1 MSIKKSRVINSH
13 FKKEH
18 MKETY
23 FLIVIYYGYKEE
35 IKVLNFLSIAV
46 PDKCILFL
54 LMNVMNAKA
63 KKDQIIDI
71 IGVILEFD

>member
-1 MSIKKSRVINSH
+1 MV
-13 FKKEH
+13 
-18 MKETY
+18 
-23 FLIVIYYGYKEE
+23 VIYYGYKEE
-35 IKVLNFLSIAV
+35 FKVLKFLSIAV